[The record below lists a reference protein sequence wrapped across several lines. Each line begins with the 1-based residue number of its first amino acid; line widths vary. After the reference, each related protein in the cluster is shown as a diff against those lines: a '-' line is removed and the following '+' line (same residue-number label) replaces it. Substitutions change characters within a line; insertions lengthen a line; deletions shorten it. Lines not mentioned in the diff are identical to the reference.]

1 MPYAPG
7 IQYNGDRYL
16 FAGLAGLGQSI
27 GDALRLRDE
36 RAYQAGLQREQR
48 KQQEVDL
55 AADEAKK
62 AKATRTFLSTWM
74 PDKKDHFESMGLADL
89 EGTVRALAAQQADQD
104 RALRQETVALNNA
117 AVREAAARRASEA
130 AATRGFLADLSSFAD
145 LAQAAPN
152 GEPALDLSPEI
163 RTQLAKPGGIG
174 LAALSR
180 NPGVP
185 QDLAERVVLQSL
197 APPKR
202 AGEWNLRPGQII
214 DFGDGTKG
222 LAATPNSVVVKSPP
236 KPTTVKP
243 LSATQQRR
251 LDALRTR
258 RSMLATQQAEA
269 TRQIQ
274 AGNKRPGPDWAWL
287 GKPYADQST
296 DYQAQLDE
304 IDTEIAQITAGQPG
318 VEPSKPAGSGE
329 EPQKP
334 SGQDQEAQDATAAI
348 QRGADPA
355 AVAKRYKERTGKDL
369 F

>member
-36 RAYQAGLQREQR
+36 RSYQAGLQREAR

-55 AADEAKK
+55 AAEDAKK

-89 EGTVRALAAQQADQD
+89 EGTVRALAQQEMDRD
-104 RALRQETVALNNA
+104 RALKQETIALNNA
-117 AVREAAARRASEA
+117 AVREAATRRASES
-130 AATRGFLADLSSFAD
+130 AATRGFLSDLAAFGD
-145 LAQAAPN
+145 LAQAAPD
-152 GEPALDLSPEI
+152 GEPAMALSPEI

-197 APPKR
+197 APPKHT
-202 AGEWNLRPGQII
+202 GEWNLRPGQII
-214 DFGDGTKG
+214 DFGDGTRG
-222 LAATPNSVVVKSPP
+222 LAATPNSVVVKGPP
-236 KPTTVKP
+236 KEVPVKP

-258 RSMLATQQAEA
+258 RSMLSTQQAEA
-269 TRQIQ
+269 VRQIE

-287 GKPYADQST
+287 GKPYADQSA
-296 DYQAQLDE
+296 DVQAQLDE
-304 IDTEIAQITAGQPG
+304 IDTEIAQITAGQPD
-318 VEPSKPAGSGE
+318 VAAPKKAPKETKDTGSM
-329 EPQKP
+329 
-334 SGQDQEAQDATAAI
+334 DQEAQDATAAI
-348 QRGADPA
+348 RRGADPA
-355 AVAKRYKERTGKDL
+355 AVAKRFKERTGKDL